1 MRTFGIGVFFLAAAA
16 TCGYSQ
22 QWEFGGVGGAAFLN
36 SAAVSSPL
44 GAATAG
50 FQQGG
55 TFGAFLGQNISAHIA
70 GEIRYEYMQSNL
82 ELKSGNATAT
92 FSGVAHAVHY
102 DLLLHTNRRHSPVQL
117 FAAIGGG
124 IKYYMGTGAEAA
136 YQPLSQF
143 GYFTKTS
150 AIKPMVDAGGG
161 ATFAMSKHVFLRTE
175 VRDFITPFPTQVL
188 TPPNGVKYARLLQD
202 IVPMVGISYMF

>member
-1 MRTFGIGVFFLAAAA
+1 MRTFAIGILLLAAAA
-16 TCGYSQ
+16 GAAHAQ

-36 SAAVSSPL
+36 NVPVTSAL

-55 TFGAFLGQNISAHIA
+55 TFGAFLGQNISPHIA

-82 ELKSGNATAT
+82 ELKSGGSTAR
-92 FSGVAHAVHY
+92 FSGAAH
-102 DLLLHTNRRHSPVQL
+102 
-117 FAAIGGG
+117 IGGG
-124 IKYYMGTGAEAA
+124 MKLFRGTGTEAA

-143 GYFTKTS
+143 GYFTKTQ
-150 AIKPMVDAGGG
+150 AVKPMLSVGGG
-161 ATFAMSKHVFLRTE
+161 VSFAITKRVFLRTE

-188 TPPNGVKYARLLQD
+188 TPPQGTKYARLLHD
-202 IVPMVGISYMF
+202 IVPMVGLSCVF